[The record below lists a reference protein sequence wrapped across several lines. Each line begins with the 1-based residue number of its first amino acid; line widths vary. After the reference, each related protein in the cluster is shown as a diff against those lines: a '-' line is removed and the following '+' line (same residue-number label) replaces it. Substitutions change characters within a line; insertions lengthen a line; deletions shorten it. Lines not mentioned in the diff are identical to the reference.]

1 MEKKFVK
8 IAVGI
13 AICFLCI
20 FLLTGCAKQEAE
32 TQVTD
37 SMFTDNDMEIGYD
50 EETATKIT
58 LTGDS
63 AESDSDAVTISGS
76 VVTISEEG
84 TYILSGTLNDGM
96 VIVDAGD
103 EDKLR
108 IVLDDASITSQT
120 SAALYVRNA
129 DKVFVTTATDSHNS
143 LVSAGEYVA
152 IDDNDIDAAVFAK
165 SDLTLN
171 GAGQLTITSAAGHGV
186 VSKDDLVLTGGDY
199 SITAASQGLSGEDS
213 VRIANGQYSIEAGND
228 GIHAE
233 NDADAEPAFI
243 YVAGGTLSIT
253 STDDGVNSNGDITIK
268 GGAFEIESGDDGIH
282 ADDAVVIDDG
292 EITVT
297 NSYEGIEG
305 LSVDINDGVIDIT
318 ASDDGLNAAGGTDE
332 SGFTSGFGSMGGEE
346 FAATEGAY
354 IKITGGETN
363 INASGDGI
371 DSNGDLYVTG
381 GETYVSGPV
390 DSANGT
396 FDYNGEPSI
405 SGGIFVA
412 AGPTEMAQ
420 NFGESST
427 KGSMLVSINGSAQS
441 TITLTDADGNQ
452 LVSWE
457 ADKAY
462 SSVVISCPDIT
473 EGETYTVAGG
483 SSTVQVTMDSLIYG
497 ASGGMGGQGGGMAG
511 GPGMSSPPDGQ
522 GGKPQGW

>member
-243 YVAGGTLSIT
+243 YVAGGRTLQHNFNRRRSQFKRRH
-253 STDDGVNSNGDITIK
+253 NHK
-268 GGAFEIESGDDGIH
+268 GRR
-282 ADDAVVIDDG
+282 V
-292 EITVT
+292 
-297 NSYEGIEG
+297 
-305 LSVDINDGVIDIT
+305 
-318 ASDDGLNAAGGTDE
+318 
-332 SGFTSGFGSMGGEE
+332 
-346 FAATEGAY
+346 
-354 IKITGGETN
+354 
-363 INASGDGI
+363 
-371 DSNGDLYVTG
+371 
-381 GETYVSGPV
+381 
-390 DSANGT
+390 
-396 FDYNGEPSI
+396 
-405 SGGIFVA
+405 
-412 AGPTEMAQ
+412 
-420 NFGESST
+420 
-427 KGSMLVSINGSAQS
+427 
-441 TITLTDADGNQ
+441 
-452 LVSWE
+452 
-457 ADKAY
+457 
-462 SSVVISCPDIT
+462 
-473 EGETYTVAGG
+473 
-483 SSTVQVTMDSLIYG
+483 
-497 ASGGMGGQGGGMAG
+497 
-511 GPGMSSPPDGQ
+511 
-522 GGKPQGW
+522 

>member
-1 MEKKFVK
+1 
-8 IAVGI
+8 
-13 AICFLCI
+13 
-20 FLLTGCAKQEAE
+20 
-32 TQVTD
+32 
-37 SMFTDNDMEIGYD
+37 MFTDNDMEIGYD

-233 NDADAEPAFI
+233 
-243 YVAGGTLSIT
+243 
-253 STDDGVNSNGDITIK
+253 K
-268 GGAFEIESGDDGIH
+268 
-282 ADDAVVIDDG
+282 
-292 EITVT
+292 
-297 NSYEGIEG
+297 
-305 LSVDINDGVIDIT
+305 
-318 ASDDGLNAAGGTDE
+318 
-332 SGFTSGFGSMGGEE
+332 
-346 FAATEGAY
+346 
-354 IKITGGETN
+354 
-363 INASGDGI
+363 
-371 DSNGDLYVTG
+371 
-381 GETYVSGPV
+381 
-390 DSANGT
+390 
-396 FDYNGEPSI
+396 
-405 SGGIFVA
+405 
-412 AGPTEMAQ
+412 
-420 NFGESST
+420 
-427 KGSMLVSINGSAQS
+427 
-441 TITLTDADGNQ
+441 
-452 LVSWE
+452 
-457 ADKAY
+457 
-462 SSVVISCPDIT
+462 
-473 EGETYTVAGG
+473 
-483 SSTVQVTMDSLIYG
+483 
-497 ASGGMGGQGGGMAG
+497 
-511 GPGMSSPPDGQ
+511 
-522 GGKPQGW
+522 